1 MHAQTSVPNRHLL
14 AIALL
19 ALALAG
25 CTSSDP
31 GRSGILQPYRFDLPQ
46 GNYITQD
53 MLDQIRV
60 GMSPEQVRFAL
71 GTPLLT
77 NSFRTDRW
85 DYVFRYQHANG
96 RSDVRRVIVFFDD
109 GRVKAIESDSL
120 PPRDDQN
127 DPALPGYRP
136 AKAAVKAD
144 TTTTTGTTTTGK
156 QP

>member
-1 MHAQTSVPNRHLL
+1 MHAQTSVTTRQLL
-14 AIALL
+14 GAALL
-19 ALALAG
+19 SLALAG

-46 GNYITQD
+46 GNYITQH

-71 GTPLLT
+71 GTPLL
-77 NSFRTDRW
+77 NNAFRTDRW

-96 RSDVRRVIVFFDD
+96 RADVRRVIVFFDD

-136 AKAAVKAD
+136 TKATAQA
-144 TTTTTGTTTTGK
+144 GSNPTGK